1 MSRIKAIISRADWQQ
16 HVSTWRTSGMTQ
28 AAYCRQHQ
36 LNATTFNG
44 WVVMERKAS
53 PTTTSLP
60 RTVVPIVIQ
69 PTSRAASFAAPTTT
83 PRQPS
88 IPPSIVLQRG
98 NGWQLHLPADIPVTW
113 LAQLLTTLA

>member
-1 MSRIKAIISRADWQQ
+1 MLRIKAIMSRADWQQ
-16 HVSTWRTSGMTQ
+16 HVSAWSTSGMTQ

-44 WVVMERKAS
+44 WVVMDRKAS
-53 PTTTSLP
+53 PTTTSAP
-60 RTVVPIVIQ
+60 RTIVPVVIQ
-69 PTSRAASFAAPTTT
+69 PTSHAASLAASMAT

-88 IPPSIVLQRG
+88 LVLQRG
-98 NGWQLHLPADIPVTW
+98 NGWQLHLPADIQVAW

>member
-44 WVVMERKAS
+44 WVIMDRKAS
-53 PTTTSLP
+53 LTTTSAP
-60 RTVVPIVIQ
+60 RTIVPVVIQ
-69 PTSRAASFAAPTTT
+69 PTSRAASFAPATTT
-83 PRQPS
+83 PSPPS

-98 NGWQLHLPADIPVTW
+98 NGWQLHLPADIQVAW